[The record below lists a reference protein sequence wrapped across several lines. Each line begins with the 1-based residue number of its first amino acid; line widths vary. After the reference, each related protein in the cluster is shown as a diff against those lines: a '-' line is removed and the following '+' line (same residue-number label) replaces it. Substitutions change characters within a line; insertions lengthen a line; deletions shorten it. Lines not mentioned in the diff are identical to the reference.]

1 MTARSISLVPPT
13 FGSPAEERE
22 HRKER
27 LAAALRLF
35 ASFGYEDGVA
45 GHISTRDPEHQDSF
59 WINPV
64 GMPFALMRVSDLIRV
79 DDRGE
84 VVEGEHRTHEAPFSI
99 HSAIYR
105 ARPGAQAVAH
115 SHSVHGRAL
124 SSLGVPVEPYTQDAC
139 AFFGDQGYLD
149 DYTGVVLDE
158 AEGKRLAA
166 ALGEA
171 KGVILRN
178 HGLLTVGETVDAAT
192 WWFIS
197 MERSCQAQL
206 LATAAGEPVRID
218 EENAARTRQQLGGE
232 FVGWL
237 NFQPLY
243 HQMVHQQPDLL
254 D

>member
-1 MTARSISLVPPT
+1 MTARTVDLTPPT
-13 FGSPAEERE
+13 FGSVEEERR

-27 LAAALRLF
+27 LAASLRLF

-45 GHISTRDPEHQDSF
+45 GHISTRDPEHRNCF

-64 GMPFALMRVSDLIRV
+64 GMPFSLIRVSDLILV

-84 VVEGEHRTHEAPFSI
+84 VVAGDHQTHEAPFSI
-99 HSAIYR
+99 HSAVYR
-105 ARPGAQAVAH
+105 AREGAQAVAH

-124 SSLGVPVEPYTQDAC
+124 SSLGVPVEPFTQDAC
-139 AFFGDQGYLD
+139 AFFNDQGYLD

-158 AEGKRLAA
+158 AEGKRLAE
-166 ALGEA
+166 ALGGA

-178 HGLLTVGETVDAAT
+178 HGLLTVGESVDAAT

-206 LATAAGEPVRID
+206 LAQAAGKPVRID
-218 EENAARTRQQLGGE
+218 EENAARTHQQLGGE

-243 HQMVHQQPDLL
+243 QQTVHQQPDLL

>member
-1 MTARSISLVPPT
+1 MADHSISLVPPT
-13 FGSPAEERE
+13 FGSVAEDRR

-35 ASFGYEDGVA
+35 ALFGYEDGVA
-45 GHISTRDPEHQDSF
+45 GHISARDPEHHDHF
-59 WINPV
+59 WINPI
-64 GMPFALMRVSDLIRV
+64 GMPFSRIRVSDLILV
-79 DDRGE
+79 NDLGE
-84 VVEGEHRTHEAPFSI
+84 VVEGDHQTHEAPFSI

-105 ARPGAQAVAH
+105 ARMDVQSAAH
-115 SHSVHGRAL
+115 SHSIHGRAL
-124 SSLGVPVEPYTQDAC
+124 SALGEPVEPITQDSC

-149 DYTGVVLDE
+149 EYTGVVLDE
-158 AEGKRLAA
+158 AEGKKLAA

-178 HGLLTVGETVDAAT
+178 HGLLTVGTSVDAAT

-197 MERSCQAQL
+197 MDRSCEVQL
-206 LATAAGEPVRID
+206 VAKAAGKPILID
-218 EENAARTRQQLGGE
+218 DENAARTHAQLGTE
-232 FVGWL
+232 YVGWL

-243 HQMVHQQPDLL
+243 HQIVSRQPDLL

>member
-1 MTARSISLVPPT
+1 MTSRSIPLVPPE
-13 FGSPAEERE
+13 FSSVEEERR

-35 ASFGYEDGVA
+35 AVHGFEDGVA
-45 GHISTRDPEHQDSF
+45 GHITARDPGFQDHF
-59 WINPV
+59 WINPI
-64 GMPFALMRVSDLIRV
+64 GMPFSHIRVSDLILV
-79 DDRGE
+79 NDQGE

-105 ARPGAQAVAH
+105 ARADVQSAAH
-115 SHSVHGRAL
+115 SHSIHGRAV
-124 SSLGVPVEPYTQDAC
+124 SSLGEPIEPITQDSC
-139 AFFGDQGYLD
+139 AFYNDHGYLD

-166 ALGEA
+166 ALGDSKA
-171 KGVILRN
+171 VILRN
-178 HGLLTVGETVDAAT
+178 HGLLTVGTSVDAAT

-206 LATAAGEPVRID
+206 LAKAAGKPIYID
-218 EENAARTRQQLGGE
+218 DASAALTHRQLGGE

-243 HQMVHQQPDLL
+243 HQTVRTQPDLL
-254 D
+254 E

>member
-1 MTARSISLVPPT
+1 MANRRIDLRPPT
-13 FGSPAEERE
+13 FDSVEAERL

-27 LAAALRLF
+27 LAAALRVF
-35 ASFGYEDGVA
+35 ALHGYEDGVA
-45 GHISTRDPEHQDSF
+45 GHISTRDPEHRDQF

-64 GMPFALMRVSDLIRV
+64 GMPFSLVQVSDLILV

-84 VVEGEHRTHEAPFSI
+84 VVSGDHQTHEAPFSI

-105 ARPGAQAVAH
+105 ARNDIQAAAH
-115 SHSVHGRAL
+115 SHSIHGRAL
-124 SSLGVPVEPYTQDAC
+124 SSLGEPVEPITQDSC
-139 AFFGDQGYLD
+139 AFYGDQGYLD

-171 KGVILRN
+171 KAVILRN
-178 HGLLTVGETVDAAT
+178 HGLLTVGASVDAAT

-206 LATAAGEPVRID
+206 LAKAAGEPIRID
-218 EENAARTRQQLGGE
+218 DQNAARTHQQLGSE
-232 FVGWL
+232 YVGWL
-237 NFQPLY
+237 NFQPIY
-243 HQMVHQQPDLL
+243 RDIVSRQPDLL
-254 D
+254 E